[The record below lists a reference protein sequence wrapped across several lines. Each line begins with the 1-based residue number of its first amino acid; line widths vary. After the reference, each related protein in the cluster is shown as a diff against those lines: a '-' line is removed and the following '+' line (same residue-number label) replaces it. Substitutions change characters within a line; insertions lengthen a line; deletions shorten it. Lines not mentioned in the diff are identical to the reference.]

1 MDFQVLLW
9 RLNIKCLEESQALVG
24 AQSILVI
31 IALLHLVTISVINNS
46 VIVVCCYWETRHGL
60 GVGKLP

>member
-46 VIVVCCYWETRHGL
+46 VIVVC
-60 GVGKLP
+60 